1 MGFSAKKFSLLH
13 KPKDGIS
20 MPIMNASP
28 ILDFVVSRLEARDFT
43 YQQVAEGSGV
53 PKRTVE
59 KIARRETQNPGVR
72 HVERLA
78 AFFREPLR
86 LESKE

>member
-1 MGFSAKKFSLLH
+1 MGLGLFA
-13 KPKDGIS
+13 
-20 MPIMNASP
+20 MNTSP
-28 ILDFVVSRLEARDFT
+28 LLDFVVSRLEARDFT

-59 KIARRETQNPGVR
+59 KIARRETRNPGVR

-78 AFFREPLR
+78 AFFQDTR
-86 LESKE
+86 KQAA

>member
-1 MGFSAKKFSLLH
+1 
-13 KPKDGIS
+13 
-20 MPIMNASP
+20 
-28 ILDFVVSRLEARDFT
+28 
-43 YQQVAEGSGV
+43 VAEGSGV

-86 LESKE
+86 LDSKE